1 MLHKIKTILIPWLI
15 FAFADLAL
23 HIVKTRCSIEE
34 VLSYGKSILLGTT
47 RNGFLPGAGAIWFF
61 TCLFVTQLIF
71 WFIRRLKNKWLI
83 LGASVAVHLL
93 ATVFFY
99 IHDPKLPFNLDSALF
114 YVLFYAVGYVSFEYI
129 DRFMGCKKPAVRVSL
144 ILSGAVAVVY
154 SGLRILGNNLL
165 GFLDSIPV
173 ISSLASA
180 VGVLAFIYVVILISK
195 VFENIDFLR
204 EIGQNTMYLCAGEFI
219 VKSLVNGVLSIFSL
233 KIVVESAVQGVLL
246 AAIFLALALKI
257 VVPVLKFIVNNVVSL
272 PSRFK
277 KEAAKETGGNKE

>member
-1 MLHKIKTILIPWLI
+1 M
-15 FAFADLAL
+15 
-23 HIVKTRCSIEE
+23 
-34 VLSYGKSILLGTT
+34 
-47 RNGFLPGAGAIWFF
+47 
-61 TCLFVTQLIF
+61 
-71 WFIRRLKNKWLI
+71 
-83 LGASVAVHLL
+83 AVHLL